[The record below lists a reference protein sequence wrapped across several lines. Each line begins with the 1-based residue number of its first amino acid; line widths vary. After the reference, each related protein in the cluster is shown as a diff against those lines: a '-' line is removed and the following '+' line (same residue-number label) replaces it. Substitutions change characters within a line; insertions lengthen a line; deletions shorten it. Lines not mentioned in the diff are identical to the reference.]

1 MVAFVLRRLLQSI
14 VVLLAISV
22 LVFAGVHAIGNPV
35 DVLLSPDASQ
45 AERANVIAMFGLD
58 QPLWR
63 QYILFLKN
71 ALQGDIGT
79 SYVYS
84 TPAFGLIAERLPA
97 TLELAV
103 AAILIAIV
111 FGIPLG
117 LWAGLK
123 PDSFAGKTI
132 MAASILGISLPTFWV
147 GLMLIMVFAVQL
159 GLLPAGGRGPTT
171 LLFGVPVSFLSLEG
185 LRHLAL
191 PAINLALANV
201 ALVIRLAR
209 AGTLDA
215 MQQEYV
221 KFARAK
227 GLTSGRIVGVHVLK
241 NILIPI
247 VTVLALQFGAIIA
260 FSIVTE
266 TVFAWPGMGKL
277 IIDSIRVLDRP
288 VIVAYMLLVAALF
301 VLINLAADLVYSML
315 DPRVRLTADGDAR

>member
-1 MVAFVLRRLLQSI
+1 MIAFVLRRLMQSLI
-14 VVLLAISV
+14 VLLAMSL

-35 DVLLSPDASQ
+35 DVLISPDASQ
-45 AERANVIAMFGLD
+45 AERAQIIAAFGLD
-58 QPLWR
+58 QPLWH

-71 ALQGDIGT
+71 AAQGDMGT

-84 TPAFGLIAERLPA
+84 TPAFGLILERLPA
-97 TLELAV
+97 TMELAV

-123 PDSFAGKTI
+123 LDSVIGKAI

-147 GLMLIMVFAVQL
+147 GLMLIMFFAVQL
-159 GLLPAGGRGPTT
+159 GWLPAGGRGPTT
-171 LLFGVPVSFLSLEG
+171 LIFGVPVSFLSLEG
-185 LRHLAL
+185 LRHLML
-191 PAINLALANV
+191 PALNLALANV
-201 ALVIRLAR
+201 ALITRLAR

-227 GLTSGRIVGVHVLK
+227 GLSSARIVGVHVLK

-288 VIVAYMLLVAALF
+288 VIVAYMILVATLF
-301 VLINLAADLVYSML
+301 VLINLAADLVYSLL
-315 DPRVRLTADGDAR
+315 DPRVRLAGGTAQ

>member
-1 MVAFVLRRLLQSI
+1 MSAFAFRRLLQSI
-14 VVLLAISV
+14 IVLVAMSL

-35 DVLLSPDASQ
+35 DVLISPDASQ
-45 AERANVIAMFGLD
+45 AERTRIIAAFGLD
-58 QPLWR
+58 QPLWK
-63 QYILFLKN
+63 QYVLFLKN
-71 ALQGDIGT
+71 AAQGDIGT

-117 LWAGLK
+117 LWAGLR
-123 PDSFAGKTI
+123 PGGIIGRAI
-132 MAASILGISLPTFWV
+132 MAASILGVSLPTFWV
-147 GLMLIMVFAVQL
+147 GLMLIMLFAVQL
-159 GLLPAGGRGPTT
+159 GWLPAGGRGPTT
-171 LLFGVPVSFLSLEG
+171 LLLGVPVSFLSVEG
-185 LRHLAL
+185 LRHLLL
-191 PAINLALANV
+191 PALNLALVNV

-215 MQQEYV
+215 MRQDYV
-221 KFARAK
+221 RFARAK
-227 GLTSGRIVGVHVLK
+227 GLSAGRIVGVHVLK
-241 NILIPI
+241 NILVPI
-247 VTVLALQFGAIIA
+247 VTVVALQFGAVIA

-288 VIVAYMLLVAALF
+288 VIVAYMMLVAALF
-301 VLINLAADLVYSML
+301 VLINLAADLVYSAL
-315 DPRVRLTADGDAR
+315 DPRVRLAGEET